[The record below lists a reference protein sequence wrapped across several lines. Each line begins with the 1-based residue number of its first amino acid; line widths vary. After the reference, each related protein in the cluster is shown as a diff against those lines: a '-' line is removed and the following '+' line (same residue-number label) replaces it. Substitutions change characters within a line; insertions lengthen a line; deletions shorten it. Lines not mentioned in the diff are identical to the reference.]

1 MQKLY
6 LGGQNEGFVL
16 RCDFDPVWFL
26 DLQIN
31 STAIENLSLVDAK
44 KLIEK
49 TKDKLQL
56 FIAKTRYEDRGPANK
71 AQDDGKSC
79 LT

>member
-1 MQKLY
+1 M
-6 LGGQNEGFVL
+6 
-16 RCDFDPVWFL
+16 
-26 DLQIN
+26 
-31 STAIENLSLVDAK
+31 ENLSLVDAK

>member
-1 MQKLY
+1 M
-6 LGGQNEGFVL
+6 
-16 RCDFDPVWFL
+16 
-26 DLQIN
+26 
-31 STAIENLSLVDAK
+31 VDAK

-71 AQDDGKSC
+71 AQEDGKSC